1 MGVPPRL
8 VTGGR
13 FQQSETQLEPTALI
27 MISDTGA
34 GGVPPVS
41 CPTSAV
47 PERLLAAAAAA
58 AAACLA
64 SGVMTRVRE
73 VSAASWRGP
82 P

>member
-1 MGVPPRL
+1 MPPRL

-13 FQQSETQLEPTALI
+13 FQKSETQLEPTSLI

-34 GGVPPVS
+34 GGAPPVS

-47 PERLLAAAAAA
+47 PERLLAAAAAAAA